1 MDLAPLLYVIRV
13 VERSLLL
20 LFCRLLLMI
29 STIFTVS
36 TIPTIYSVDLS
47 IVLLL
52 LPRKPLVMWFKEPG
66 SSLNG
71 DVSDCKQIEHRFRL
85 FRGDLLHGLDITDSI
100 VEGIDDLYI
109 LDVRVSIPG
118 VAEIFHVVPDA
129 FIKLMFNGLQ
139 SFYCRQTLICA
150 LKFADEYGT

>member
-20 LFCRLLLMI
+20 LFCRLLLTI

-47 IVLLL
+47 IVMLL

-71 DVSDCKQIEHRFRL
+71 DVSDCKQIEHHFRL
-85 FRGDLLHGLDITDSI
+85 FVVISSTVLISLTPSWKALMTSISWMYGL
-100 VEGIDDLYI
+100 
-109 LDVRVSIPG
+109 
-118 VAEIFHVVPDA
+118 A
-129 FIKLMFNGLQ
+129 FLVLQ
-139 SFYCRQTLICA
+139 KYFM
-150 LKFADEYGT
+150 